1 MAYEASEIMTA
12 AALMYKTTELEK
24 IETEGDLQRLITDS
38 KKNLDKFVV
47 FGNSAIKKGFTDL
60 MNPNDKSKVQDMAGG
75 VSAAIGIR
83 KYIGSGAKGLT
94 TYMTGNVW
102 PKEVEKFRVSAFG
115 FEDYN
120 SSDIIVTGN
129 KKKFYGISL
138 KKKRQVK
145 AADPTLINKAFDSL
159 LVGKEF
165 DGLKKSLVKTRID
178 YFAGLVKEAV
188 KKKIILK
195 KDIKDFDRLD
205 NKELFEAK
213 LRDKTQFDRAYIDTK
228 GYATADDGYLS
239 QDTRDP
245 KSMRFFVNKALSDKK
260 NKLFQSFIKIMNDN
274 IDLFSNGLINIIL
287 KVNLFDEL
295 EEKDLK
301 GVDFDFS
308 LVTAIGDVRKGL
320 AVISKPTIIPLKTTL
335 CGLKRIE
342 KKFKGKYMIEID
354 QQKMKTSD
362 AAKLF
367 FQLKRGDLILLDL
380 EIRYKGQFT
389 PQPQFQ
395 GSLNP
400 QFKAVLEKECGG

>member
-12 AALMYKTTELEK
+12 AALMYKTPELEK

-75 VSAAIGIR
+75 VSAALGIR
-83 KYIGSGAKGLT
+83 KYIGSGVKGLK

-102 PKEVEKFRVSAFG
+102 PEEVEKFRVSAFG

-120 SSDIIVTGN
+120 SSDIIVTGD

-188 KKKIILK
+188 SKKIILK
-195 KDIKDFDRLD
+195 KDIKNFDRLD

-213 LRDKTQFDRAYIDTK
+213 QRDKTQFDRAYIDTK

-245 KSMRFFVNKALSDKK
+245 KSMPFFVNTALSDKK
-260 NKLFQSFIKIMNDN
+260 NKLFQ
-274 IDLFSNGLINIIL
+274 
-287 KVNLFDEL
+287 
-295 EEKDLK
+295 
-301 GVDFDFS
+301 
-308 LVTAIGDVRKGL
+308 
-320 AVISKPTIIPLKTTL
+320 
-335 CGLKRIE
+335 
-342 KKFKGKYMIEID
+342 
-354 QQKMKTSD
+354 
-362 AAKLF
+362 
-367 FQLKRGDLILLDL
+367 
-380 EIRYKGQFT
+380 
-389 PQPQFQ
+389 
-395 GSLNP
+395 
-400 QFKAVLEKECGG
+400 